1 MTITVA
7 LLGGGNILLK
17 ICEWLSRQE
26 YVSRVDLI
34 AAPRHSEEILSESG
48 MRFYDRAT
56 EISKQANN
64 GVHASF
70 LVVDT
75 LDDSSVA
82 PILSSSD
89 IAFSISAAW
98 IFKKRHID
106 LCHNL
111 INIHGAML
119 PQWRG
124 GGGCEGKKE
133 GHSFL

>member
-1 MTITVA
+1 MKRALKNCYFLIATAIILLYFIKINFRMTITVA

-17 ICEWLSRQE
+17 IFEWLSQQE

-34 AAPRHSEEILSESG
+34 TAPRHSEEILSESG

-64 GVHASF
+64 RVHASF

-106 LCHNL
+106 FN
-111 INIHGAML
+111 
-119 PQWRG
+119 
-124 GGGCEGKKE
+124 
-133 GHSFL
+133 